1 MSYEI
6 VIEKN
11 GAVMELNLTLP
22 RAKKDTKIREMYYT
36 GEFAKETLLMVA
48 TDKVS
53 VKDKVLLSGIP
64 GKGEVL
70 TRISADWF
78 RQTKQICPNHFIT
91 DDFEQLPAG
100 LQHVLEP
107 YESVLAGRFMLVL
120 RTNPVL
126 AECIVRGK
134 LLGSVRSVYK
144 KTGEIYGIELPK
156 GLKEGDGFPAPIFT
170 PSTKAEHGKH
180 DENITFEQTIKLVGL
195 DTARIIRDRSLGLYS
210 YIANAAF
217 AKGIE
222 VPDTKFEFGY
232 NELGEIIQIDE
243 TGTPDSSR
251 YVPDYSKQPLRD
263 WLDSIGWD
271 GETPRELP
279 EDIIAKTSR
288 DYIKGCEILTG
299 YTVIP

>member
-1 MSYEI
+1 MSYGV
-6 VIEKN
+6 VIEES

-22 RAKKDTKIREMYYT
+22 RVNKDTKIREMYDT
-36 GEFAKETLLMVA
+36 GDFEEGTLLMIA

-78 RQTKQICPNHFIT
+78 RQTEQICPNHFIT
-91 DDFEQLPAG
+91 DNFDQLSWE
-100 LQHVLEP
+100 LQRLLEP
-107 YESVLAGRFMLVL
+107 YKSILAGRFMLVR
-120 RTNPVL
+120 RTKPIL

-134 LLGSVRSVYK
+134 LLGSVRGVYK
-144 KTGEIYGIELPK
+144 KTGEIYGIKLPK
-156 GLKEGDGFPAPIFT
+156 GLKEGERFRAPIFT
-170 PSTKAEHGKH
+170 PSTKAKYGEH

-195 DTARIIRDRSLGLYS
+195 DTARTIRDRSLGVYS
-210 YIANAAF
+210 YIANTAS
-217 AKGIE
+217 AKRIE

-232 NELGEIIQIDE
+232 NEFGKIIQIDE

-251 YVPDYSKQPLRD
+251 YIPDYSKQPLRD

-271 GETPRELP
+271 GTPIELP
-279 EDIIAKTSR
+279 EEIIEKTSR

-299 YTVIP
+299 YKVTL